1 METDFPLLKSVT
13 KTPTKETSHTSSV
26 FLYKRN
32 FLKNVI
38 TPTKNREYQIVGTT
52 TITYNDRIIRR
63 TLSRLKIHDNY
74 NRGNKVIAMSP
85 AKDKVCYHYDLKPQL
100 YKGVIIQQS
109 NSAKKNDR
117 KKRKNYPQDID
128 EGSSVETGFGFFR
141 YFTSLFLNISIL
153 WKYIKKNSKL
163 RFVFPNSLDLYVW
176 LCFALLNFLSNNSV
190 LQ

>member
-26 FLYKRN
+26 FLYKRA

-52 TITYNDRIIRR
+52 TITYNDRIIQR
-63 TLSRLKIHDNY
+63 TLPRLKIHDNY

-128 EGSSVETGFGFFR
+128 EGSSAETGFGFFR
-141 YFTSLFLNISIL
+141 YFTSLFSNISIL

>member
-1 METDFPLLKSVT
+1 
-13 KTPTKETSHTSSV
+13 
-26 FLYKRN
+26 
-32 FLKNVI
+32 
-38 TPTKNREYQIVGTT
+38 
-52 TITYNDRIIRR
+52 
-63 TLSRLKIHDNY
+63 
-74 NRGNKVIAMSP
+74 MSP

-128 EGSSVETGFGFFR
+128 EGSSVETGFRFFR